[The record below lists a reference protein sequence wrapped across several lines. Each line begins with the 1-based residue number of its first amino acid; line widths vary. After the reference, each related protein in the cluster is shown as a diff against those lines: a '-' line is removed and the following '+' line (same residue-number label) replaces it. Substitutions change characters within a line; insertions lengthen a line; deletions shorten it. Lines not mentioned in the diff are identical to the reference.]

1 MAATMVDTP
10 VPAVTSTPAPAASAP
25 SSAAAQQAPA
35 APSAFR
41 LVGNRLKDYAVS
53 TFEQRK
59 PWGEM
64 LDRSSLSKPSS
75 MQEAYSRLRR
85 NAGYFRVNYL
95 IIAVLTVAGS
105 FITHP
110 SSLLVLAGLL
120 ALWVYMFAI
129 KQGPLVLGDKE
140 FSEREKLALMMGL
153 SFMVVFFFSNV
164 GTVVMSA
171 VLMSCAMIGLHGA
184 MRVPD
189 DLFLDDTDANAGL
202 LSIFTG
208 TATSTTGVNSV

>member
-1 MAATMVDTP
+1 MLASLLAVLTP
-10 VPAVTSTPAPAASAP
+10 VLTSSV
-25 SSAAAQQAPA
+25 
-35 APSAFR
+35 
-41 LVGNRLKDYAVS
+41 L
-53 TFEQRK
+53 QRK

-64 LDRSSLSKPSS
+64 LDRSSFSKPGT

-95 IIAVLTVAGS
+95 VIAVLTIAGS

-140 FSEREKLALMMGL
+140 FR
-153 SFMVVFFFSNV
+153 
-164 GTVVMSA
+164 
-171 VLMSCAMIGLHGA
+171 
-184 MRVPD
+184 
-189 DLFLDDTDANAGL
+189 
-202 LSIFTG
+202 
-208 TATSTTGVNSV
+208 

>member
-1 MAATMVDTP
+1 MNQHAACVHALSLQATSGTQLWVS
-10 VPAVTSTPAPAASAP
+10 VPLTLLLPAAC
-25 SSAAAQQAPA
+25 
-35 APSAFR
+35 
-41 LVGNRLKDYAVS
+41 LL
-53 TFEQRK
+53 QRK

-140 FSEREKLALMMGL
+140 FRSVAVHRPRPWQQQPSHAQAYEAAAQLKHIC
-153 SFMVVFFFSNV
+153 SSN
-164 GTVVMSA
+164 S
-171 VLMSCAMIGLHGA
+171 SN
-184 MRVPD
+184 R
-189 DLFLDDTDANAGL
+189 
-202 LSIFTG
+202 S
-208 TATSTTGVNSV
+208 TA

>member
-1 MAATMVDTP
+1 
-10 VPAVTSTPAPAASAP
+10 
-25 SSAAAQQAPA
+25 
-35 APSAFR
+35 
-41 LVGNRLKDYAVS
+41 
-53 TFEQRK
+53 
-59 PWGEM
+59 M
-64 LDRSSLSKPSS
+64 LDRSSFSKPGT

-95 IIAVLTVAGS
+95 VIAVLTIAGS

-140 FSEREKLALMMGL
+140 FSEREKMALISGL
-153 SFMVVFFFSNV
+153 SFLVIFFFSNV

-171 VLMSCAMIGLHGA
+171 VVLSCAIIGLHGA

-208 TATSTTGVNSV
+208 SATSTTGVNSV

>member
-1 MAATMVDTP
+1 
-10 VPAVTSTPAPAASAP
+10 
-25 SSAAAQQAPA
+25 
-35 APSAFR
+35 
-41 LVGNRLKDYAVS
+41 
-53 TFEQRK
+53 
-59 PWGEM
+59 M

-140 FSEREKLALMMGL
+140 FRS
-153 SFMVVFFFSNV
+153 V
-164 GTVVMSA
+164 TV
-171 VLMSCAMIGLHGA
+171 H
-184 MRVPD
+184 RPRP
-189 DLFLDDTDANAGL
+189 
-202 LSIFTG
+202 
-208 TATSTTGVNSV
+208 